1 MDRESGR
8 GKGPRGADVAVPRC
22 ESCGGERLFEMQLMP
37 AMAEYL
43 DTVATSSTAK
53 EVDVRQ
59 FLQSRQASSAP
70 AAEGPPLDGLQVL
83 RLSMGVLCVWSC
95 EASCDGGSNEFAVFQ
110 PLA

>member
-1 MDRESGR
+1 
-8 GKGPRGADVAVPRC
+8 AVPRC

-43 DTVATSSTAK
+43 DT
-53 EVDVRQ
+53 
-59 FLQSRQASSAP
+59 
-70 AAEGPPLDGLQVL
+70 GPPLDGLQVL